1 MKVPLERVMAEQILN
16 HADSIPLRIS
26 LEVARKRKSQLG
38 QFMTPASVARFMASL
53 FPPSTLRTC
62 KLLDAGAG
70 EGALTSAFLDR
81 WAAGT
86 GFCFEQ
92 AEVDAYEVDATLRTR
107 LESVLAD
114 YSARLHI
121 TTRVIPGDFIHEAAM
136 QRMAPGQFTHAILNP
151 PYKKINNESL
161 HRLILRRAG
170 IETVNLYSAF
180 VALSLTLL
188 KPGGQLVAIVPRSF
202 CNGPYYRPFREM
214 LLNHAALRHIHLFA
228 SRTKAFKNDDVLQEN
243 VIVRLE
249 RGARQEHV
257 TVSNSTDDSF
267 TDLVTHEHPF
277 DRIVLPDDPGRFI
290 HVPTSLG
297 HSELESSQRI
307 VCSLSELGIGVST
320 GPVVD
325 FRMLEQIRQQP
336 DSGTVPLLYPGHF
349 SGQTTQWPKD
359 GIKRGNAIKRN
370 SETEKWLFP
379 NGFYTVVR
387 SFSSKEE
394 PRRIVASVVRPD
406 TFPGATMLGFENHL
420 NVFHEGK
427 RGLPEALAYG
437 LSAFLNTTAVDEVF
451 RRFNGHTQVN
461 ATDLRVMK
469 YPDRGTLMALGKWAK
484 AHASPTQTMMDNEL
498 RHLAG

>member
-249 RGARQEHV
+249 RGAVGAQ
-257 TVSNSTDDSF
+257 NM
-267 TDLVTHEHPF
+267 
-277 DRIVLPDDPGRFI
+277 
-290 HVPTSLG
+290 
-297 HSELESSQRI
+297 
-307 VCSLSELGIGVST
+307 
-320 GPVVD
+320 
-325 FRMLEQIRQQP
+325 ML
-336 DSGTVPLLYPGHF
+336 
-349 SGQTTQWPKD
+349 
-359 GIKRGNAIKRN
+359 
-370 SETEKWLFP
+370 
-379 NGFYTVVR
+379 
-387 SFSSKEE
+387 
-394 PRRIVASVVRPD
+394 
-406 TFPGATMLGFENHL
+406 
-420 NVFHEGK
+420 
-427 RGLPEALAYG
+427 
-437 LSAFLNTTAVDEVF
+437 
-451 RRFNGHTQVN
+451 QV
-461 ATDLRVMK
+461 
-469 YPDRGTLMALGKWAK
+469 G
-484 AHASPTQTMMDNEL
+484 
-498 RHLAG
+498 